1 MAAHEKLREAKEVIV
16 VGGGYVGMEL
26 VAEVV
31 SYFPK
36 TKVTLVEGL
45 STLVFSHSINKEDCA
60 KMLVHTFV

>member
-1 MAAHEKLREAKEVIV
+1 MFQMSSIRAEVLLAAHEKLREAKEVIV

-26 VAEVV
+26 VAEIV

-45 STLVFSHSINKEDCA
+45 STLVFS
-60 KMLVHTFV
+60 TFH